1 MAMADVA
8 RPVLQE
14 LHEPDDLLS
23 LNARK
28 PADALKTPVAPIR
41 HKRPRLSLSPPP
53 PKRRLCLGLADSP
66 PPPPPRTLSGIVAAR
81 YEMRED
87 VLGTGR
93 CGAVRMCARRADG
106 VLFAAKTLGA
116 DAARREAQFLR
127 ACAGHANVCALD
139 ACFGAPP
146 PPALAGGAGAA
157 ALALAAPAR
166 ASAARATL
174 VLELAHGGDLFE
186 RVIGCERGVLPE
198 PEARCFSR
206 QLLRALAHVH
216 ARGVVHN
223 DVKLENCAVARD
235 GTLKLL
241 DFGLA
246 ARADD
251 LAAHRAAAARGGG
264 GSLSPWRRRAA
275 LVGTPQY
282 MAPELLCSALGALGA
297 SAASDVWAAGVASFA
312 MLCGEFP
319 VTGTDGARVGSV
331 ESIGARLRALGAEHA
346 DGSGALGLPWDAL
359 PGGGDALSD
368 DSVAVLRAGLT
379 FDAACRPSAADV
391 LRLRWFTVRPT
402 ARCAAAALSPSP
414 HYRSL

>member
-139 ACFGAPP
+139 ACFGAPA
-146 PPALAGGAGAA
+146 ALAGA
-157 ALALAAPAR
+157 ALSGA
-166 ASAARATL
+166 AARATL

-282 MAPELLCSALGALGA
+282 MAPELLCSSLGALGA
-297 SAASDVWAAGVASFA
+297 SAASDVWAAGVATFA

-319 VTGTDGARVGSV
+319 VTGADARVGSV
-331 ESIGARLRALGAEHA
+331 ESLGARLRALGAERA
-346 DGSGALGLPWDAL
+346 DGAGALGLAWDAL

-368 DSVAVLRAGLT
+368 DSVAVLRASLT